1 MAFVTERKTTLEKL
15 KEMCLK
21 RYDEHNK
28 TSKKSNQA
36 MHAKSNLDH
45 VFT

>member
-15 KEMCLK
+15 KEICLI
-21 RYDEHNK
+21 RYDEHDK
-28 TSKKSNQA
+28 TSKKSKQT